1 MAHGSALPDL
11 WSVRRCCHLFLPVP
25 AAMALAQAVRSAAY
39 MGRTLTCD
47 AMEGRPVGAP
57 GAAHWRSRTRHAQ
70 VCRAVAMRSGP
81 WDMGRQSVYRHS
93 GLGVKAQWASG
104 VLKKFLS

>member
-11 WSVRRCCHLFLPVP
+11 WSDRRCCHLFLPVP
-25 AAMALAQAVRSAAY
+25 AARALMSAAY

-47 AMEGRPVGAP
+47 AMEGRAVGAP
-57 GAAHWRSRTRHAQ
+57 GAAHWRNRTLHTQ
-70 VCRAVAMRSGP
+70 VCRAVVMRSCP
-81 WDMGRQSVYRHS
+81 WDMERQSVYRHS
-93 GLGVKAQWASG
+93 GLGVKAKWASR